1 VTKPGLF
8 IGRFQP
14 LHNGHVHALKKAL
27 AEEDILFIAIG
38 SAQACFT
45 PTNPFTTAER
55 IQMLR
60 ATLDAIKVP
69 CEQYLIIPI
78 PDIHNFRRWVDHVV
92 QFVPPFSTF
101 YTASESMQRLFSEQK
116 YPVRMIERYKPDI
129 FSGTEVRRRITKG
142 EDWKTLVPS
151 VIAELIQKF
160 DGVKRIQSLSY

>member
-1 VTKPGLF
+1 MAKPGLF

-14 LHNGHVHALKKAL
+14 LHKGHVHALEDAF
-27 AEEDILFIAIG
+27 AEERTLFIVIG

-60 ATLDAIKVP
+60 ATLNAIKIP

-92 QFVPPFSTF
+92 QFVPPFGTF
-101 YTASESMQRLFSEQK
+101 YTGSESMQHLFSEKK
-116 YPVRMIERYKPDI
+116 YPVKMVELYKPGI
-129 FSGTEVRRRITKG
+129 LSGTEIRRRIVKG
-142 EDWKTLVPS
+142 EDWKTLVPP
-151 VIAELIQKF
+151 VVEELIQKF